1 MKSFTSILTIVT
13 VFNLLLS
20 GASGFIS
27 PASSSPASLT
37 SSLSLKAVPENFSD
51 IAETIS
57 DAARSLRGQTVVV
70 KYGGVCEKN
79 IFKIL
84 CIHTSS
90 FFDVPVFSRS
100 FVIRIVH

>member
-70 KYGGVCEKN
+70 KYGGVCEK
-79 IFKIL
+79 KISL
-84 CIHTSS
+84 KSY
-90 FFDVPVFSRS
+90 VFILLLFLMFRYFLARLS
-100 FVIRIVH
+100 FV